1 MHRHL
6 LLAAAALLAV
16 VASPLRAQDPEGIQI
31 GLRYAP
37 GTKPGIVVLPV
48 SGAAGDSI
56 RTILERDFD
65 LGNRINV
72 IGAGGQGLNIP
83 PAAGGTF
90 NYPLY
95 ARLGATG
102 IVQVTPAPN
111 GALDVRVHDVTRQAV
126 ARSRVF
132 ELPASPMSADWRV
145 GLHAVAD
152 EIEQWVTGVRGIA
165 ASRIAYTNN
174 GRIRIVDMDGHP
186 VMTVGGDG
194 IAMSATF
201 HPTGRFVAYGLL
213 QDDGMRIVVHD
224 LRTNSGRIV
233 SHTRRGTNTTP
244 VFSPDGNNLAYS
256 VADEGGMDLYM
267 SPAFNDGPLRRM
279 TVSRGRVSTQP
290 SFSPDGRQLVF
301 MTDRL
306 GGPAIYV
313 SGTDGSNPEQLVQY
327 RTGDTQYHASPSWS
341 PDGLRIAYA
350 SRMAGGRFQIMSVSV
365 RDRGVRQH
373 TSDGTNEDPSW
384 APDGRHLV
392 FTSTRG
398 GARQL
403 WVLDTESGRTRQLT
417 RDAGARLAEWSGHLG
432 PVTSAADA
440 PGAR

>member
-1 MHRHL
+1 MHRRL
-6 LLAAAALLAV
+6 LFAAATLLAILAPR
-16 VASPLRAQDPEGIQI
+16 AHAQDPEGVRI
-31 GLRYAP
+31 GLQYQP

-48 SGAAGDSI
+48 AGPAGDSI
-56 RTILERDFD
+56 RAILERDFD
-65 LGNRINV
+65 MGNRINV
-72 IGAGGQGLNIP
+72 IGAGGPGLAIP
-83 PAAGGTF
+83 PAAGGRL

-102 IVQVTPAPN
+102 IVQVAPAA
-111 GALDVRVHDVTRQAV
+111 GGGGVTVQVHDVTRQAV
-126 ARSRVF
+126 ARTRDF
-132 ELPASPMSADWRV
+132 PLPAGMSSDWRLA
-145 GLHAVAD
+145 LHAVAD
-152 EIEQWVTGVRGIA
+152 EIERWVTGTRGIA
-165 ASRIAYTNN
+165 ASRIAYTNA

-186 VMTVGGDG
+186 VMNVGGDG

-224 LRTNSGRIV
+224 LRTNSGRVV

-290 SFSPDGRQLVF
+290 SFSPNGRQLAF

-313 SGTDGSNPEQLVQY
+313 SGIDGSNPEQLVQY
-327 RTGDTQYHASPSWS
+327 RAGDTQYHASPSWS

-350 SRMAGGRFQIMSVSV
+350 SRMAGGQFQLMSVAL

-373 TSDGTNEDPSW
+373 TSDGSNEDPSW

-403 WVLDTESGRTRQLT
+403 WVLDTESGRMRQLT

-432 PVTSAADA
+432 PVTSAADEA
-440 PGAR
+440 GSR